1 VPTQEKV
8 ETLERLKRRLGE
20 TGTAVLTEYRGLT
33 VSQLSDLRRR
43 LRGVSATYRVVKN
56 RIAKLAVA
64 DSPFQDL
71 RDHLKG
77 PTALVLSAGDPVAV
91 AKALQTFARTNQQLL
106 IKAGYVDGALLPA
119 DGMRALADLPSRD
132 ALRSQLIAAVQG
144 PLAQLCST
152 LTALPRDLAY
162 ILEERSRESESSPK
176 EE

>member
-1 VPTQEKV
+1 MPTQEKV
-8 ETLERLKRRLGE
+8 ETLEQLKRRLGDAR
-20 TGTAVLTEYRGLT
+20 TAVLTEYRGLT

-43 LRGVSATYRVVKN
+43 LRGASATYRVVKN

-64 DSPFQDL
+64 DSPLQGL

-77 PTALVLSAGDPVAV
+77 PTAIVLSAEDPVAV

-106 IKAGYVDGALLPA
+106 IKAGYVDGAVLPA
-119 DGMRALADLPSRD
+119 DGMKALADLPSRD

-144 PLAQLCST
+144 PMAQLCRI
-152 LTALPRDLAY
+152 LAAPLRDLAY
-162 ILEERSRESESSPK
+162 ILEERSTGSESSPK